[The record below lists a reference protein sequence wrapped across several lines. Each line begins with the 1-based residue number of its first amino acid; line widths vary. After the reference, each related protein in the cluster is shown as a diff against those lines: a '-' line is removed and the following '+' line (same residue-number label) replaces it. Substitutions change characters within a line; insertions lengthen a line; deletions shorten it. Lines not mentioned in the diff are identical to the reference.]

1 MPVAT
6 IAAFWGGSMLF
17 VLTPGADWA
26 YAIASGLRH
35 RSVVPA
41 VGGLLSG
48 HLIAIVVVAAE
59 VAALLAGSP
68 RPAISSTP
76 LRRAAAGAP
85 GGLPE
90 AARRRQHWRSGRS
103 RSHRTLG
110 TTSRPTAAFSPTT
123 RVGDDG
129 GFGP

>member
-6 IAAFWGGSMLF
+6 IAAFWGVSMLF

-26 YAIASGLRH
+26 YAIASGMRH

-48 HLIAIVVVAAE
+48 HLIATVVVAAG

-68 RPAISSTP
+68 AVLAVLTV
-76 LRRAAAGAP
+76 AGAGYLMWLGVGMLRYP
-85 GGLPE
+85 AGVQTHPE
-90 AARRRQHWRSGRS
+90 DS
-103 RSHRTLG
+103 
-110 TTSRPTAAFSPTT
+110 
-123 RVGDDG
+123 
-129 GFGP
+129 